1 MTEITNNE
9 QYNKGLADYAACQ
22 SLAAAVLLQTI
33 RDYRHLK
40 RRKIAALSSNGD
52 TPVSLINIE
61 KFLSSRLF
69 KLYCD
74 ILSINPKAFTEKL
87 VG

>member
-1 MTEITNNE
+1 LTEITSNE
-9 QYNKGLADYAACQ
+9 QYDKVLADYAACQ

-40 RRKIAALSSNGD
+40 RRKIAGFNANGD
-52 TPVSLINIE
+52 APVSLINIE